1 MKLWTKTITE
11 HLNLF
16 RDKRKVK
23 SAVELRKLFYKNI
36 EREIKG
42 VIKIGQD
49 DDANVYQELE
59 EYIVTRELARH
70 FSTFFEAYKKSINNY
85 TDKMG
90 VWISGFFGSGKS
102 HFLKIL
108 SYLLANKEVRGKE
121 AVSYFDDKISD
132 PMVLADM
139 KMAGETKAD
148 VILFN
153 IESKSDSDSKANK
166 ESIVK
171 VFNKVFDE
179 MQGFCG
185 SLPWLAESEGQMVKE
200 GTYEAFKK
208 RFEELSGTKWEDA
221 REDFYFEEDN
231 IVKALADTTKMSI
244 DAARHWYN
252 KAEENYSLSVE
263 KFAKKVKEYIESK
276 GGDHHVIFLVDEMG
290 QYIGDDTGLMLNLQT
305 VVEDLGTYCGGKAW
319 VIVTS
324 QQDID
329 SITRVKGND
338 FSKIQ
343 GRFNTRLS
351 LSSANVDEVIKKRI
365 LLKNGV
371 AKDTLKL
378 LYAEKE
384 AILKNL
390 ITFSADTAEMKTYK
404 SADDFIEVY
413 PFIPYQFNLLQSVF
427 TAIRTHGASGKHLSE
442 GERSLLSAFQEAAI
456 RYADHE
462 VGTLIPFSAFYET
475 IETFLDHNIRTVILH
490 AQDNDRLTD
499 KDVEV
504 LKVLFLIKWVKE
516 MPANLENIAT
526 LMVRHIDDDKIEL
539 KKEIEESLKRLL
551 KETLIQK
558 NGDEYIFLTDEEQEV
573 NREIQHIQVDIGEIV
588 LKIGEE
594 IFNGIYGEKK
604 FRYNARYHFDFNK
617 IIDDRLL
624 SSQKS
629 EIGVKIITPYFDTG
643 VELTDHELKMMSA
656 RENNLIIKLPSD
668 TTVLEEMEDILKI
681 QTYLLRK
688 GGTSS
693 TEVIEEIKIRKSRE
707 VAERKERVKTLL
719 VEALK
724 EAEFYVNMQ
733 KLDIKSKN
741 PVERINSGLKVLID
755 SIYNKLNYITHFIE
769 STKDLHDL
777 LLENDMQLK
786 LTDDEDEG
794 VPNKLALEE
803 VNHYIE
809 RNTQRHIPMTLKS
822 IITFYSGT
830 PYGWKEL
837 DIAGLIARLFKSQ
850 EIKLQL
856 GSDYLNTSD
865 KNIIQYM
872 TKRDYLD
879 RLIVKK
885 RTKTP
890 EKYINNAKKLAR
902 EVFGYTAVPGD
913 EDGLMNKFRE
923 LSKEELSE
931 INRLLVYYENSNYP
945 GKEVLENGREL
956 FEEILKIHD
965 AVEFYEKLYELK
977 DQLLDYEEDVFD
989 VKKFFKNQKGQFDKA
1004 LKQLNIYEKNKTY
1017 VLDSETIKIV
1027 QEIEEIIK
1035 SPKPYLQISK
1045 LPHLIDEFR
1054 SRFAKLLEEECRP
1067 IRNVIE
1073 SDYQKVKDELNLYE
1087 FKNELYP
1094 KFEAKFKD
1102 LLNRLDSANN
1112 FYEAIAMKEESD
1124 RLKIRCFEE
1133 IEKKKKELKLKEQ
1146 GRAQPTTISDGDTPE
1161 YRPRKV
1167 VNISIAN
1174 ILHGARTI
1182 ETEDDIEELLEYIR
1196 QQLKKELK
1204 ENTVLKLI

>member
-1 MKLWTKTITE
+1 MKLRE
-11 HLNLF
+11 LF
-16 RDKRKVK
+16 NKD
-23 SAVELRKLFYKNI
+23 I
-36 EREIKG
+36 ERDIKG

-49 DDANVYQELE
+49 DDANIYQELE
-59 EYIVTRELARH
+59 EYVVTRELGKH

-108 SYLLANKEVRGKE
+108 SYLLANKEVKGKK
-121 AVSYFDDKISD
+121 AVSYFDDKIND

-139 KMAGETKAD
+139 KMAGDVSAD

-153 IESKSDSDSKANK
+153 IDSKSDSDSKVNK

-179 MQGFCG
+179 MQGFSG
-185 SLPWLAESEGQMVKE
+185 SLPWVADMERKLVKE
-200 GTYEAFKK
+200 GLYEDFKR
-208 RFEELSGTKWEDA
+208 RFEELAGSPWEDA

-244 DAARHWYN
+244 DAARQWYN
-252 KAEENYSLSVE
+252 KAEENYFLSVE

-290 QYIGDDTGLMLNLQT
+290 QYIGDDAGLMLNLQT

-343 GRFNTRLS
+343 GRFNTRLN

-365 LLKNGV
+365 LLKKDV
-371 AKDTLKL
+371 ARDTLKL
-378 LYAEKE
+378 LYVEKE

-404 SADDFIEVY
+404 SVDDFIEVY

-427 TAIRTHGASGKHLSE
+427 TAIRIHGASGKHLSE

-475 IETFLDHNIRTVILH
+475 IEAFLDSNIRTVILH

-499 KDVEV
+499 RDIEV
-504 LKVLFLIKWVKE
+504 LKVLFLIKYVKE
-516 MPANLENIAT
+516 MPANIENIAT
-526 LMVRHIDDDKIEL
+526 LMVSHIDDDKIEL

-558 NGDEYIFLTDEEQEV
+558 YGDEYIFLTHEEQGV
-573 NREIQHIQVDIGEIV
+573 NREIQNIPIDIGEII

-594 IFNGIYGEKK
+594 IFNGIYDEKK
-604 FRYNARYHFDFNK
+604 FRYNTRYHFDFNK
-617 IIDDRLL
+617 IIDNRLL

-643 VELTDHELKMMSA
+643 EELTDYELKMMSA
-656 RENNLIIKLPSD
+656 GENNLIIKLPSD

-681 QTYLLRK
+681 ETYLRK
-688 GGTSS
+688 SGASS
-693 TEVIEEIKIRKSRE
+693 IETIEEIKSRKSRE

-724 EAEFYVNMQ
+724 EADFYVNMQ

-755 SIYNKLNYITHFIE
+755 NLYNKLNYITHFIE
-769 STKDLHDL
+769 STKDLQDL
-777 LLENDMQLK
+777 LMENDMQLK
-786 LTDDEDEG
+786 LTDDDD
-794 VPNKLALEE
+794 VPNKFALEE
-803 VNHYIE
+803 VKHYIE
-809 RNTQRHIPMTLKS
+809 INTQRNILITLKS
-822 IITFYSGT
+822 IITLYSKA
-830 PYGWKEL
+830 PYGWREL
-837 DIAGLIARLFKSQ
+837 DIIGLIIKLFKSQ

-856 GSDYLNTSD
+856 GGDYLSTSD

-872 TKRDYLD
+872 TKRDYIE
-879 RLIVKK
+879 RLIIKK
-885 RTKTP
+885 RTKTDK
-890 EKYINNAKKLAR
+890 KYINNARDLAR
-902 EVFGYTAVPGD
+902 EIFGYMTVPDD
-913 EDGLMNKFRE
+913 EDGLMNKFKE

-931 INRLLVYYENSNYP
+931 INRLLVYYENFNYP

-956 FEEILKIHD
+956 FEEILRIYD

-977 DQLLDYEEDVFD
+977 DQMLDYEDDVFD
-989 VKKFFKNQKGQFDKA
+989 VKKFFENQKEYFDRA
-1004 LKQLNIYEKNKTY
+1004 LEQLNVYERNKSY
-1017 VLDSETIKIV
+1017 IVDSETIKIV
-1027 QEIEEIIK
+1027 QEIEEIVK
-1035 SPKPYLQISK
+1035 SQKPYSQILK
-1045 LPHLIDEFR
+1045 LPHLIAEFEN
-1054 SRFAKLLEEECRP
+1054 RFSELLKEECRP

-1073 SDYQKVKDELNLYE
+1073 SNYQKVKDELNLYD
-1087 FKNELYP
+1087 FKDELYP
-1094 KFEAKFKD
+1094 KFEAEFNN
-1102 LLNRLDSANN
+1102 LFNRLNFANN
-1112 FYEAIAMKEESD
+1112 FYEAIAMKDESD

-1133 IEKKKKELKLKEQ
+1133 IEKKKRELKEQ
-1146 GRAQPTTISDGDTPE
+1146 DTEQSTTVSDGDTPE
-1161 YRPRKV
+1161 YMSKKI

-1174 ILHGARTI
+1174 ILHSTWTI
-1182 ETEDDIEELLEYIR
+1182 ETEDDIEELLQHIR

-1204 ENTVLKLI
+1204 ENIVLKLI